1 MIVVPKFKRCNFV
14 LLLGNFQ
21 HTLDD
26 KNRIR
31 LPAKYRE
38 KLGNEYILMPGID
51 GCIFL
56 YPATAEDKFLKAVEE
71 MEFDSEKSDIIDIIS
86 EMSATVEADS
96 QGRFML
102 TDDLLKFANI
112 DKDVRIVGS
121 FKRIEIWSEELYL
134 ERKAKKDRTPEAVN
148 EAFMEFH
155 KSVNKK

>member
-1 MIVVPKFKRCNFV
+1 M

-21 HTLDD
+21 HSLDD

-56 YPATAEDKFLKAVEE
+56 YPADAEEKFLRAVEE
-71 MEFDSEKSDIIDIIS
+71 MEFDSEKSEIVSRIAELS
-86 EMSATVEADS
+86 STVEADS

-102 TDDLLKFANI
+102 TPDLIKFAKI
-112 DKDVRIVGS
+112 GKDVRIRGA
-121 FKRIEIWSEELYL
+121 FNKIEIWSEEIYV
-134 ERKAKKDRTPEAVN
+134 ERYESKPQTAEDLN
-148 EAFMEFH
+148 ESYTTFH
-155 KSVNKK
+155 KAVKNQ

>member
-1 MIVVPKFKRCNFV
+1 MI
-14 LLLGNFQ
+14 LLGNCQ

-38 KLGNEYILMPGID
+38 KLGNDYILMPGID

-56 YPATAEDKFLKAVEE
+56 YSSDAEDKFLKAVEE
-71 MEFDSEKSDIIDIIS
+71 MEFDSDKSDIIDLIS

-96 QGRFML
+96 QGRFMI
-102 TDDLLKFANI
+102 TDELLKFANI

-121 FKRIEIWSEELYL
+121 FKRIEIWSEEIYL
-134 ERKAKKDRTPEAVN
+134 QRHEKKDRSPEAVN
-148 EAFMEFH
+148 EAFKEFH
-155 KSVNKK
+155 KVVFNK

>member
-1 MIVVPKFKRCNFV
+1 M

-38 KLGNEYILMPGID
+38 KLGNDYILMPGIG

-56 YPATAEDKFLKAVEE
+56 YPADAEDKFYRAVEE
-71 MEFDSEKSDIIDIIS
+71 IGEFNTKSAETIRRIA
-86 EMSATVEADS
+86 EMSATVDADS

-102 TDDLLKFANI
+102 PTELLRFAKI
-112 DKDVRIVGS
+112 DKEVRIVGAIN
-121 FKRIEIWSEELYL
+121 RIEIWSEELYTK
-134 ERKAKKDRTPEAVN
+134 RRDANDDSSEAID
-148 EAFMEFH
+148 ELYMEFH
-155 KSVNKK
+155 KSMIN

>member
-1 MIVVPKFKRCNFV
+1 M

-38 KLGNEYILMPGID
+38 KLGSEYILMPGID

-56 YPATAEDKFLKAVEE
+56 YPAEAEEKFLKAVDE
-71 MEFDSEKSDIIDIIS
+71 MEFDSEKSNIIS
-86 EMSATVEADS
+86 LIAEMSTTVEADS

-102 TDDLLKFANI
+102 TPDLLKFAKI
-112 DKDVRIVGS
+112 DKEVRIRGA
-121 FKRIEIWSEELYL
+121 FKRIEIWSEELYVQRH
-134 ERKAKKDRTPEAVN
+134 ESTEQSPETLN
-148 EAFMEFH
+148 EAYMEFH
-155 KSVNKK
+155 KAVNKK

>member
-1 MIVVPKFKRCNFV
+1 M

-21 HTLDD
+21 YTLDD

-56 YPATAEDKFLKAVEE
+56 YPADAEEKFMRAVEE
-71 MEFDSEKSDIIDIIS
+71 MEFDSEKSEIIS
-86 EMSATVEADS
+86 RIAELSSTVEADN

-102 TDDLLKFANI
+102 TPDLLKFAKI
-112 DKDVRIVGS
+112 DKEVRIRGW
-121 FKRIEIWSEELYL
+121 FKRIEIWSEEIYVKRH
-134 ERKAKKDRTPEAVN
+134 EEQEQSPEVMNQAYT
-148 EAFMEFH
+148 EFH
-155 KSVNKK
+155 KAVNKTK

>member
-1 MIVVPKFKRCNFV
+1 M

-21 HTLDD
+21 HSLDD

-38 KLGNEYILMPGID
+38 KLGNDYILMPGID

-56 YPATAEDKFLKAVEE
+56 YSADAEDKFLKAVDE
-71 MEFDSEKSDIIDIIS
+71 MEFDSDMSDIIDLIS

-102 TDDLLKFANI
+102 TDDLLKYANI

-121 FKRIEIWSEELYL
+121 FKRIEIWSEEIYIKRH
-134 ERKAKKDRTPEAVN
+134 EKKDRSPEAVN
-148 EAFMEFH
+148 EAFKQFH
-155 KSVNKK
+155 KVMLNK

>member
-1 MIVVPKFKRCNFV
+1 M

-38 KLGNEYILMPGID
+38 KLGNDYILMPGID

-56 YPATAEDKFLKAVEE
+56 YPAAAEEKFLRAVEE

-112 DKDVRIVGS
+112 DKEVRIVGS
-121 FKRIEIWSEELYL
+121 FKWIEIWSEELYL
-134 ERKAKKDRTPEAVN
+134 KRKAKKDRTPETINA
-148 EAFMEFH
+148 AFKEFH
-155 KSVNKK
+155 KSVNNK

>member
-1 MIVVPKFKRCNFV
+1 M

-56 YPATAEDKFLKAVEE
+56 YPASAEDKFLQAVEE
-71 MEFDSEKSDIIDIIS
+71 MEFDSDKADIIS
-86 EMSATVEADS
+86 RIAEISATVEADT

-102 TDDLLKFANI
+102 TPDLIKFAKI
-112 DKDVRIVGS
+112 DKDVRIRGA
-121 FKRIEIWSEELYL
+121 FKRIEIWSEEIYV
-134 ERKAKKDRTPEAVN
+134 ERYGKPQSSESMN
-148 EAFMEFH
+148 EAYMEFH
-155 KSVNKK
+155 KAVNKK

>member
-1 MIVVPKFKRCNFV
+1 M

-38 KLGNEYILMPGID
+38 KLGSEYILMPGID

-56 YPATAEDKFLKAVEE
+56 YPAEAEEKFLRAVEE

-112 DKDVRIVGS
+112 DKEVRIVGS
-121 FKRIEIWSEELYL
+121 FKRIEIWSEELFL
-134 ERKAKKDRTPEAVN
+134 KRQAKKDRTPEAVN

>member
-1 MIVVPKFKRCNFV
+1 M

-38 KLGNEYILMPGID
+38 KLGSEYIIMPGID

-56 YPATAEDKFLKAVEE
+56 YPAEAEEKFLIAADE
-71 MEFDSEKSDIIDIIS
+71 MEFDSDKSDCVTLIA

-102 TDDLLKFANI
+102 TPDLLNYANI
-112 DKDVRIVGS
+112 DKDVRIVGA
-121 FKRIEIWSEELYL
+121 FNRVQIWSEERYQQRLS
-134 ERKAKKDRTPEAVN
+134 ERDQSSEKYNKAY
-148 EAFMEFH
+148 MEFH
-155 KSVNKK
+155 KVVNKR

>member
-1 MIVVPKFKRCNFV
+1 M

-21 HTLDD
+21 HALDD

-38 KLGNEYILMPGID
+38 KLGSDYILMPGIG

-56 YPATAEDKFLKAVEE
+56 YPAEAEEKFLKAVDELG
-71 MEFDSEKSDIIDIIS
+71 EFNSKNAETIRRLA

-102 TDDLLKFANI
+102 TQELLKFAKI
-112 DKDVRIVGS
+112 DKDIRIVGAIN
-121 FKRIEIWSEELYL
+121 KVEIWSEQLYTS
-134 ERKAKKDRTPEAVN
+134 RRNAKEETPEMYDDVY
-148 EAFMEFH
+148 MEFH
-155 KSVNKK
+155 KSMCK

>member
-1 MIVVPKFKRCNFV
+1 M

-56 YPATAEDKFLKAVEE
+56 YPADAEEKFLRAVEE
-71 MEFDSEKSDIIDIIS
+71 MEFDAEKADLITRIAAI
-86 EMSATVEADS
+86 SATVEADS

-102 TDDLLKFANI
+102 TTDLLKFAKI
-112 DKDVRIVGS
+112 DKDVRIRGA
-121 FKRIEIWSEELYL
+121 FNKIEIWSEEIYVKRYESKPQTAEDLNESYTTFH
-134 ERKAKKDRTPEAVN
+134 KAVN
-148 EAFMEFH
+148 H
-155 KSVNKK
+155 K

>member
-1 MIVVPKFKRCNFV
+1 M

-21 HTLDD
+21 YTLDD

-56 YPATAEDKFLKAVEE
+56 YPAGPEAEEKFLKAVNE
-71 MEFDSEKSDIIDIIS
+71 MEFDSDKADIVSRIAEI
-86 EMSATVEADS
+86 SATVEADS

-102 TDDLLKFANI
+102 PTELLKYAKI
-112 DKDVRIVGS
+112 DKDVRIRGW
-121 FKRIEIWSEELYL
+121 FKRIEIWSEELYVKRHQ
-134 ERKAKKDRTPEAVN
+134 EKEQSPESMN
-148 EAFMEFH
+148 QSYTEFH
-155 KSVNKK
+155 KAVNGSK

>member
-1 MIVVPKFKRCNFV
+1 MI
-14 LLLGNFQ
+14 LLGNFQ

-38 KLGNEYILMPGID
+38 KLGNDYILMPGIG

-56 YPATAEDKFLKAVEE
+56 YPAEAEEKFMKAVEDIG
-71 MEFDSEKSDIIDIIS
+71 EFNTKSAETIRRIA

-102 TDDLLKFANI
+102 PPELLKFAMI
-112 DKDVRIVGS
+112 GKDVRIVGAIN
-121 FKRIEIWSEELYL
+121 RIEIWSEELYNKRRSAND
-134 ERKAKKDRTPEAVN
+134 ESSEAID
-148 EAFMEFH
+148 ELYMEFH
-155 KSVNKK
+155 RSMSK

>member
-1 MIVVPKFKRCNFV
+1 M

-56 YPATAEDKFLKAVEE
+56 YPASAEDKFLKAVEE
-71 MEFDSEKSDIIDIIS
+71 MEFDSEKSDILTLIA
-86 EMSATVEADS
+86 EMSTTVEADS
-96 QGRFML
+96 QGRFMIS
-102 TDDLLKFANI
+102 DDLLKFAKI
-112 DKDVRIVGS
+112 EKDVHIRGS
-121 FKRIEIWSEELYL
+121 FKWIEIWSEELYVKRH
-134 ERKAKKDRTPEAVN
+134 ENRDHSSEALN
-148 EAFMEFH
+148 AAYKEFH
-155 KSVNKK
+155 KSVNNK

>member
-1 MIVVPKFKRCNFV
+1 M

-31 LPAKYRE
+31 LPAKFLE

-56 YPATAEDKFLKAVEE
+56 YPAEAEAKFLQAVEE
-71 MEFDSEKSDIIDIIS
+71 MEFDSEKADIITRIAEI
-86 EMSATVEADS
+86 SATVEADN

-102 TDDLLKFANI
+102 TPDLLKFAKI
-112 DKDVRIVGS
+112 DKDVRIRGA
-121 FKRIEIWSEELYL
+121 FNKIEIWSEEVYAQRH
-134 ERKAKKDRTPEAVN
+134 ESKEQSAEALN
-148 EAFMEFH
+148 EAYMTFH
-155 KSVNKK
+155 KAVNKK

>member
-1 MIVVPKFKRCNFV
+1 M

-56 YPATAEDKFLKAVEE
+56 YPASAEEKFLRAVEE
-71 MEFDSEKSDIIDIIS
+71 MEFDAEKSDIVTLIA
-86 EMSATVEADS
+86 EMSTTVEADS
-96 QGRFML
+96 QGRFMI
-102 TDDLLKFANI
+102 TPDLLKYANI
-112 DKDVRIVGS
+112 DKDVHIRGA
-121 FKRIEIWSEELYL
+121 FKWIEIWSEELY
-134 ERKAKKDRTPEAVN
+134 AKRHENRDHSSEALN
-148 EAFMEFH
+148 AAYKEFH
-155 KSVNKK
+155 KSVNK

>member
-1 MIVVPKFKRCNFV
+1 M

-38 KLGNEYILMPGID
+38 KLGNEYILLPGID

-56 YPATAEDKFLKAVEE
+56 YPSSAEDKFLQAVEE
-71 MEFDSEKSDIIDIIS
+71 MEFDSEKADIITRIAEI
-86 EMSATVEADS
+86 SATVEADS

-102 TDDLLKFANI
+102 TSDLLKFAKI
-112 DKDVRIVGS
+112 DKDVRIRGA
-121 FKRIEIWSEELYL
+121 FNKIEIWSEEIYVKRHESKPQSAEDL
-134 ERKAKKDRTPEAVN
+134 N
-148 EAFMEFH
+148 EAYMTFH
-155 KSVNKK
+155 KAVNKK

>member
-1 MIVVPKFKRCNFV
+1 M

-38 KLGNEYILMPGID
+38 KLGNDYILMPGID

-56 YPATAEDKFLKAVEE
+56 YPSSAEDKFLKAVEE

-121 FKRIEIWSEELYL
+121 FKRIEIWSEELYVKRH
-134 ERKAKKDRTPEAVN
+134 EKKDRSPEAVN

-155 KSVNKK
+155 RSVNKT

>member
-1 MIVVPKFKRCNFV
+1 M

-21 HTLDD
+21 HSLDD

-38 KLGNEYILMPGID
+38 KLGNDYILMPGID

-56 YPATAEDKFLKAVEE
+56 YSADAEDKFLKAVEE
-71 MEFDSEKSDIIDIIS
+71 MEFDSDKSDIIDLIA

-96 QGRFML
+96 QGRFMI
-102 TDDLLKFANI
+102 TDELLKFANI

-121 FKRIEIWSEELYL
+121 FKRIEIWSEEIYL
-134 ERKAKKDRTPEAVN
+134 KRQAKKDRSPEAVN
-148 EAFMEFH
+148 EAFKEFH
-155 KSVNKK
+155 NVVFKK

>member
-1 MIVVPKFKRCNFV
+1 M

-56 YPATAEDKFLKAVEE
+56 YPAEAEEKFLRAVEE
-71 MEFDSEKSDIIDIIS
+71 MEFDSEKADIITRIAEI
-86 EMSATVEADS
+86 SATVEADA

-102 TDDLLKFANI
+102 TPDLLKFAKI
-112 DKDVRIVGS
+112 DKEVRIRGA
-121 FKRIEIWSEELYL
+121 FKRIEIWSEEIYL
-134 ERKAKKDRTPEAVN
+134 QRHENKEQSSEALN
-148 EAFMEFH
+148 EAYMEFH
-155 KSVNKK
+155 KAVNKK

>member
-1 MIVVPKFKRCNFV
+1 M

-21 HTLDD
+21 HSLDD

-38 KLGNEYILMPGID
+38 KLGNDYILMPGIG

-56 YPATAEDKFLKAVEE
+56 YPAEAEEKFYKAVEGIG
-71 MEFDSEKSDIIDIIS
+71 EFNTKSAETIRRIA

-102 TDDLLKFANI
+102 PPELLKFAMI
-112 DKDVRIVGS
+112 DKDVRIVGAIN
-121 FKRIEIWSEELYL
+121 RIEVWSEEQYIKRRSANDESSQAIDELY
-134 ERKAKKDRTPEAVN
+134 
-148 EAFMEFH
+148 MEFH
-155 KSVNKK
+155 KSMSK